1 MGRPLVAA
9 ADGPPGTG
17 ITDAISAGSDESR
30 VGRDSGQRIGNIFGR
45 AQRLCQGGP
54 KRRGGN
60 LIAKSPSPKIRRGWG
75 LESPSLKEREHIRD
89 E

>member
-54 KRRGGN
+54 KTRGRQSHSKVAFTQDKAWMG
-60 LIAKSPSPKIRRGWG
+60 AGVSF
-75 LESPSLKEREHIRD
+75 LEGEGAHQR
-89 E
+89 